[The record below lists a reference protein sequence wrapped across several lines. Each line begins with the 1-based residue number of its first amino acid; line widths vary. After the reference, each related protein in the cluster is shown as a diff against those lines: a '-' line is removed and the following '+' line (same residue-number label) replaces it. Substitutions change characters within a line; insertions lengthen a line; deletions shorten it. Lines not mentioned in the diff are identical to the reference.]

1 MADPVE
7 NPYYLHASDHPGLVL
22 VSQPLADDNYASWKR
37 SMVLS
42 LSGKNK
48 LGFLDGSI
56 PQPPEDDPHYRAWN
70 RYNNIVSSWN
80 INSITKEIAASVI
93 YSNTATTIWLDL

>member
-37 SMVLS
+37 SMVLA

-48 LGFLDGSI
+48 LGFVDGTI
-56 PQPPEDDPHYRAWN
+56 PQPPEADPQHRAWIRN
-70 RYNNIVSSWN
+70 SNVVASWLLMSF
-80 INSITKEIAASVI
+80 ILAPLRQQFGWIFKHDL
-93 YSNTATTIWLDL
+93 SNA